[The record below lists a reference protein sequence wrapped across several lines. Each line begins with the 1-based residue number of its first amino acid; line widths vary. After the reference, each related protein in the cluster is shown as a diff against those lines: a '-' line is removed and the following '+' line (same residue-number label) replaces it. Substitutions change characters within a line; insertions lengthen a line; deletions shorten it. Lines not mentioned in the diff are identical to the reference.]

1 MSEIQ
6 LKRIAEAL
14 TQSGKKGADAY
25 GTPVK
30 CITEAVWEVAAVL
43 GRIDATIIKQCN
55 TKTKQDI
62 TLIKLIAGVV
72 ALSKDYHLLAKEL
85 TGSVINLT
93 NQVKDL
99 QAFIINSTPNIILA
113 EEVPKEN
120 LNLDSQ

>member
-14 TQSGKKGADAY
+14 TQSGMKGADVY
-25 GTPVK
+25 GKPVK

-43 GRIDATIIKQCN
+43 ARIEATIRQQCN

-62 TLIKLIAGVV
+62 TLFKLIAGVV
-72 ALSKDYHLLAKEL
+72 ALSKDYHLLAKNL
-85 TGSVINLT
+85 TGSVIDLT
-93 NQVKDL
+93 NQVNDL
-99 QAFIINSTPNIILA
+99 QSFIINSTPNIIIA

-120 LNLDSQ
+120 AKFESQ